1 MKNLPSRPTKG
12 DLLGDGEDL
21 IDYYLRCTDNL
32 FSLSGESKE
41 FGNLY
46 ELYQVADLFMSQYG
60 MGGCRSIEEYVAM
73 VNQTD
78 PVAVNMLRT
87 AMLERL
93 KQQNSAEP
101 VQPRTYAPLEE
112 ETSPEYKPVFTYI
125 PPPPSKADLKANRH
139 NMAMFLREWGAD
151 TGEIKATLSELD
163 DRKMTLTDYSW
174 VDRHSLEAMP
184 QEKFKELLKQMGEER
199 IKSKNFVVSLN
210 TMAQKASKE
219 R

>member
-1 MKNLPSRPTKG
+1 MKYNPLGRPTKG

-41 FGNLY
+41 FGNLF

-78 PVAVNMLRT
+78 PVALNMLRT

-93 KQQNSAEP
+93 KQQNSVEP
-101 VQPRTYAPLEE
+101 VQPRTYAPPEE
-112 ETSPEYKPVFTYI
+112 ETTVEHRPVFTYI
-125 PPPPSKADLKANRH
+125 PPPSEVDLKANRH

-151 TGEIKATLSELD
+151 TSTVKTTIAELD
-163 DRKMTLTDYSW
+163 NRKMTLTDYSW

-184 QEKFKELLKQMGEER
+184 QGQFKELLKQIGEER
-199 IKSKNFVVSLN
+199 VKSKNFVVSLN